1 MQDAPLVLGIDLGTS
16 GVRVAVINADREL
29 LHTQAIGYAGGIHRP
44 EDWLE
49 ACRSLLH
56 SIPGPL
62 RHCLRALAVDGT
74 SGTLLACDQQGAPLT
89 EALSYARAFP
99 EHGQRIHDLVP
110 QGGPASSS
118 SGSVARALHLIDQL
132 GPNLLLRHQAD
143 WINGWLLNDWR
154 WGEEGNNLRLGW
166 DLESN
171 RWPAGIAA
179 QEWAQALPEVRASG
193 TVLGIIDAGRADELG
208 LPHGLQVVAGTTD
221 SNAAV
226 LAADPG
232 PDDGI
237 TVLGT
242 TLVMK
247 RFMAAP
253 IRGAGVTVHRVGGQW
268 LCGGASNAGGGVLRR
283 FFSDDLLAEL
293 SRQID
298 PDRDSGLTLRPL
310 PERGERFPVDDPD
323 LQPVLEP
330 RPVSDALY
338 LHGLLEGLA
347 EIEAKGW
354 ARLTELGADPPTR
367 VVSLGGGAR
376 NPQWRRIRERRI
388 GLPVV
393 SCSQPP
399 AAGVARLALLALQG
413 GESRCFDLA

>member
-1 MQDAPLVLGIDLGTS
+1 MQDEPLVLGIDLGTS
-16 GVRVAVINADREL
+16 GVRVAVINAAREL
-29 LHTQAIGYAGGIHRP
+29 LHTEATSYAEGIQRP
-44 EDWLE
+44 DDWLE
-49 ACRSLLH
+49 ACRSLLN
-56 SIPGPL
+56 SIPDTL
-62 RHCLRALAVDGT
+62 RACLRALAVDGT
-74 SGTLLACDQQGAPLT
+74 SGTLLACDHRGVPLT
-89 EALSYARAFP
+89 EALSYARAYP
-99 EHGQRIHDLVP
+99 EHGERIHDLVP

-132 GPNLLLRHQAD
+132 GPKLLLRHQAD

-166 DLESN
+166 DLDSKS
-171 RWPAGIAA
+171 WPAGIAA

-193 TVLGIIDAGRADELG
+193 AVLGIIDAGRADELG
-208 LPHGLQVVAGTTD
+208 LPPGLLVVAGTTD

-232 PDDGI
+232 PDDGV

-247 RFMAAP
+247 RLMAAP

-298 PDRDSGLTLRPL
+298 PERNSGLTLRPL
-310 PERGERFPVDDPD
+310 PGRGERFPVDDPD

-393 SCSQPP
+393 SCSTPP
-399 AAGVARLALLALQG
+399 AAGVARLALQAVSQKG
-413 GESRCFDLA
+413 ASEH